1 MDNYIPE
8 TDSEKT
14 AAESSANLSSN
25 DAAKTASDYQP
36 SSAEA
41 AVSPTVSEIPSVK
54 SISELPV
61 LEVSN
66 KATAETVGVIPE
78 VSASVENTP
87 ILKEADPA
95 VDSVQQPMQQP
106 MGQPMQQPMGQPMKQ
121 PYQQPMGQPMQQPY
135 QQPMGQPMQQP
146 STPGVTHQY
155 YQYTPV
161 NPVIINQQ
169 NATDGYAVASLVC
182 ALAGLG
188 SCCTAIPSLLA
199 IIFAAISKAKNDGTR
214 PTGMSTA
221 GLILGIIGL
230 MLNLIILFAMFSN

>member
-95 VDSVQQPMQQP
+95 VDSVQ
-106 MGQPMQQPMGQPMKQ
+106 
-121 PYQQPMGQPMQQPY
+121 QPMQQPY

>member
-199 IIFAAISKAKNDGTR
+199 TR

>member
-95 VDSVQQPMQQP
+95 VDSVQQPM
-106 MGQPMQQPMGQPMKQ
+106 
-121 PYQQPMGQPMQQPY
+121 QQPMGQPMQQPY

>member
-106 MGQPMQQPMGQPMKQ
+106 MGQPMQQPMGQPM
-121 PYQQPMGQPMQQPY
+121 QQPMGQPMKQPY